1 MTTNDIRAIPSAD
14 EAQATLDNMYQE
26 AFFAKMAEMGH
37 VPQTQEDAVAM
48 LETGYQLDLI
58 PETKQAS
65 AQVGQYS
72 AANELLKQAFVESG
86 VNTGLAGQKE
96 LGIKQAAYAMAADP
110 MFYNSV
116 LVLQQA
122 ETAAS

>member
-37 VPQTQEDAVAM
+37 VPQTQEDAIAM

-58 PETKQAS
+58 PEPKQAS

-72 AANELLKQAFVESG
+72 AANELLKQAFAETG
-86 VNTGLAGQKE
+86 VDTGLVRQE
-96 LGIKQAAYAMAADP
+96 EMGIKQAAYAVASDP
-110 MFYNSV
+110 RFYNAV
-116 LVLQQA
+116 LALTQA